1 MSDLGAPSAHLALAD
16 KADAVCHMG
25 ALMLSAGTGS
35 YRVKA
40 AMGRVAVALGVD
52 RLDAQVSL
60 NEIIVTTRAGDETV
74 TQVVEVP
81 VPTVNAAR
89 IAALLRVSLRARP
102 GLRTQDL
109 QRQLDRIELRRAP
122 YPHAAIVA
130 GAALASLA
138 FAFLNNGHLQECLAA
153 GLGAACG
160 KYVQLLLRRA
170 RLNHLAIVTV
180 AAFVAAA
187 VFVLTGWAMHAALPG
202 TSQAVHAAAFT
213 SAILF
218 LVPGFPLLTA
228 ALDLTRFD
236 FTAGTARLWYAGLII
251 FAAGI
256 GAWLVAWGFGLTP
269 APLAP
274 LDVSQPALL
283 ALRLLAGFAGVF
295 GFAVTF
301 NTPWRIALMTS
312 AIGMLANTGRLL
324 IVDEGGHPLVAAT
337 AATLAVGLMAGWT
350 SQRFAAPRIIM
361 SVPTVLIM
369 IPGAAAFRALV
380 GLVNGDVLE
389 ALTNATS
396 VLSMV
401 VALAAGLALARMLTD
416 PAWTRPAPTWTK
428 MPLTRAQR
436 RLRSYASTTGTRAQP
451 PTG

>member
-1 MSDLGAPSAHLALAD
+1 MTAAGSPSAHLALAD
-16 KADAVCHMG
+16 KADAVCRMG

-35 YRVKA
+35 FRVKA

-60 NEIIVTTRAGDETV
+60 NEIIVTTRHGDETV

-89 IAALLRVSLRARP
+89 IAALLRISLRARP
-102 GLRTQDL
+102 GLSTRDL
-109 QRQLDRIELRRAP
+109 QRQLDRIELRRPP
-122 YPHAAIVA
+122 YPRWAIVV

-138 FAFLNNGHLQECLAA
+138 FAFLNNGHLQECIAA

-160 KYVQLLLRRA
+160 KTVQLLLRRA

-187 VFVLTGWAMHAALPG
+187 VFVVTGWAIHAVLPS
-202 TSQAVHAAAFT
+202 TSQTVHDAAFT

-236 FTAGTARLWYAGLII
+236 FTAGTARLWYAGLVI

-256 GAWLVAWGFGLTP
+256 GAWLVAWLFELTP
-269 APLAP
+269 TPLAP
-274 LDVSQPALL
+274 LDLPPAGLL
-283 ALRLLAGFAGVF
+283 GLRLLASFAGVY
-295 GFAVTF
+295 GFALTF
-301 NTPWRIALMTS
+301 DTPWRIALMTS

-324 IVDEGGHPLVAAT
+324 LIDAGGHPLICAT
-337 AATLAVGLMAGWT
+337 AATMAVGLMAGWA

-361 SVPTVLIM
+361 SVPAVLIM
-369 IPGAAAFRALV
+369 IPGAAAYRALV
-380 GLVNGDVLE
+380 GLVNGDVIA
-389 ALTNATS
+389 ALTNATA
-396 VLSMV
+396 VLSLV

-416 PAWTRPAPTWTK
+416 PAWTRPMPTWTK

-436 RLRSYASTTGTRAQP
+436 RLRPYARTTGTRAQP